1 MFVDV
6 VLSTAHKAKG
16 LEFSTVK
23 VTDDYMATRQP
34 LTNRTCIRSHVC
46 HVLLYVCSC
55 LQASVCLCVLL
66 KRLKQKLQW
75 FCLRL
80 AELRLVPSFRAVP

>member
-34 LTNRTCIRSHVC
+34 LTNRTCIRSRVC
-46 HVLLYVCSC
+46 HVLL
-55 LQASVCLCVLL
+55 CVLV
-66 KRLKQKLQW
+66 
-75 FCLRL
+75 L
-80 AELRLVPSFRAVP
+80 AG